1 MKWLE
6 TPLMKYG
13 LFHHY
18 ITSWGL
24 GQIACARR
32 WGYSWCCLV
41 DGVRWYFLS
50 PPSGTLRLSEA
61 CCCCP
66 SANPG
71 SMQPPMACSQ
81 TDWGVWGL
89 ILILEINVS
98 LLLNYKQDAVLEAD
112 TEFWIS
118 ICCEFN
124 IHSQFQSMMKI
135 IHYLTELPEN
145 KEGNCK
151 TEQQKY
157 MNLPLLL

>member
-18 ITSWGL
+18 LTSWGL
-24 GQIACARR
+24 GQIAYARR

-50 PPSGTLRLSEA
+50 PPSETLGFSLRLPAVAPVLTLAVCS
-61 CCCCP
+61 
-66 SANPG
+66 
-71 SMQPPMACSQ
+71 MACSQ

-89 ILILEINVS
+89 ILNLEINVS